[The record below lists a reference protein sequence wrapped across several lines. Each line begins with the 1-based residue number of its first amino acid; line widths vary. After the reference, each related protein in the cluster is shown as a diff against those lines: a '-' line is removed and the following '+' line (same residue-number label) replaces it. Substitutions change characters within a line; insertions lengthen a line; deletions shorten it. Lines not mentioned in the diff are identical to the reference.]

1 MPSSDDALEDGP
13 DGATEELT
21 VRVTVNG
28 TTVMAAYVV
37 EGAAVL
43 LASADFGEASAAL
56 GEQAPDAAA
65 ARLLRQ
71 LAEAAMARSGAR
83 YMRDD
88 EVNAPE
94 APGA

>member
-1 MPSSDDALEDGP
+1 MPLPDDAPEDGP
-13 DGATEELT
+13 DGATKELT
-21 VRVTVNG
+21 VRVTVDS
-28 TTVMAAYVV
+28 TTVMATYVV

-56 GEQAPDAAA
+56 DGQVPEAVA

>member
-1 MPSSDDALEDGP
+1 MLPPDNALEDGP
-13 DGATEELT
+13 SGAAEELA

-28 TTVMAAYVV
+28 TTVMATYVI
-37 EGAAVL
+37 EAATVL
-43 LASADFGEASAAL
+43 LTSADFGEASAAL
-56 GEQAPDAAA
+56 SEQAPEAAA

-94 APGA
+94 ASGT

>member
-1 MPSSDDALEDGP
+1 MLPPDNAMEDGP
-13 DGATEELT
+13 SGAVEELA

-28 TTVMAAYVV
+28 TTVMATYVI
-37 EGAAVL
+37 EAATVL
-43 LASADFGEASAAL
+43 LTSADFGEASAAL
-56 GEQAPDAAA
+56 DGQAPEAVA

-94 APGA
+94 APGV

>member
-1 MPSSDDALEDGP
+1 MPSPADALEDGP
-13 DGATEELT
+13 SGAAQELV

-28 TTVMAAYVV
+28 TTVMATYVV
-37 EGAAVL
+37 EAATVL
-43 LASADFGEASAAL
+43 LTSADFGEASAAL
-56 GEQAPDAAA
+56 GEQAPEAAA